1 MGSRILNGQSSDLF
15 SNEPFE
21 KRPVMTT
28 GLRRCIGCLI
38 FIGLFL
44 QNSLIIGGSIAKRDL
59 QLKASYA
66 SSPPCIQDPDFH
78 CNDHF
83 ETHLFGNAFWRVFEV
98 RRQVVIEWPCRD
110 SSLDNEYSPFHKTR
124 NDERLEM
131 LVGMQ
136 SEILLNGVE
145 IAVNEPPIIGLFC
158 GKTHL

>member
-1 MGSRILNGQSSDLF
+1 MSHQLSTLSWKDSTLSPKDTTLSSRDMTLSSKATTCNTLPHTATHCNTLLYLRKIRLYHREVLLDIVMWMGSRILNGQSSDLF

-66 SSPPCIQDPDFH
+66 SSPPCIQDSDFH

-83 ETHLFGNAFWRVFEV
+83 ETHLFGNAF
-98 RRQVVIEWPCRD
+98 
-110 SSLDNEYSPFHKTR
+110 
-124 NDERLEM
+124 
-131 LVGMQ
+131 
-136 SEILLNGVE
+136 
-145 IAVNEPPIIGLFC
+145 
-158 GKTHL
+158 